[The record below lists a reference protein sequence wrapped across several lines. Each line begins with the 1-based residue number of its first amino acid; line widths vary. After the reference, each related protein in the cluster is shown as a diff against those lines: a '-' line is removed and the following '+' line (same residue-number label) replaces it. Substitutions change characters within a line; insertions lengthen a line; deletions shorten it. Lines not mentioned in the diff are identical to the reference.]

1 MIVFVPSTKSYAQSN
16 TISIKIN
23 NIAYEN
29 PSLKSLKDVLKKT
42 PRVTSLKLS
51 YADNTAIITFFYSGT
66 AEDVWD
72 KITAADKKNFKMTAM
87 EGKNIELNYISSS
100 GTVTTAKSNNN
111 STQQKKDDNDCKS
124 CVYFP
129 FCNYDY
135 TRTFQG
141 KEYKGIDY
149 DGNIVYFRYENG
161 ELISKTETF
170 NDWGESTGFITEIKL
185 KCNAPQGTTWRLNY
199 KGATGSGYKEY
210 EILKKNISL
219 TVDGKKYDD
228 VMVVSETV
236 KSLLPFSTNSGQ
248 DIIASSISYYAKG
261 VGLVKQETKNNLDN
275 YLGLFDNSN
284 NQEQQNK

>member
-72 KITAADKKNFKMTAM
+72 KITAADTKNFKMTAM
-87 EGKNIELNYISSS
+87 ENKNIELNYISPS
-100 GTVTTAKSNNN
+100 GTTTAANSNNN

-149 DGNIVYFRYENG
+149 DGNIVYYRYENG
-161 ELISKTETF
+161 NLVTKTEMFDGNGT
-170 NDWGESTGFITEIKL
+170 SLGFQTEIIL
-185 KCNAPQGTTWRLNY
+185 KCNAAKGTTWTISSDAGIMSATKQYTILA
-199 KGATGSGYKEY
+199 KG
-210 EILKKNISL
+210 IPL
-219 TVDGKKYDD
+219 TIDGERYDD
-228 VMVVSETV
+228 VMVVGISV
-236 KSLLPFSTNSGQ
+236 RGSFGGQQRDVSTSKF
-248 DIIASSISYYAKG
+248 YYAKG
-261 VGLVKQETKNNLDN
+261 IGLVKKE
-275 YLGLFDNSN
+275 SN
-284 NQEQQNK
+284 NSLLNDMLNGN